1 MISRSKRLSLER
13 FDANWKDS
21 YVIVR
26 PYAFQ
31 RIKQIQLDMAVAQRK
46 MLKLERKL
54 QKISRKLNASVSLD
68 KNLEELE
75 AQEETLQ
82 EEVIKAAQGI
92 FKITIKIV
100 KDAFVSGSIYD
111 NDKQQNRDM
120 AKGDIDDFDDEIL
133 QYVIGAL
140 IDTVDKKK

>member
-1 MISRSKRLSLER
+1 
-13 FDANWKDS
+13 
-21 YVIVR
+21 
-26 PYAFQ
+26 
-31 RIKQIQLDMAVAQRK
+31 MAVAQRK

-54 QKISRKLNASVSLD
+54 QKISRKLNASVLLD